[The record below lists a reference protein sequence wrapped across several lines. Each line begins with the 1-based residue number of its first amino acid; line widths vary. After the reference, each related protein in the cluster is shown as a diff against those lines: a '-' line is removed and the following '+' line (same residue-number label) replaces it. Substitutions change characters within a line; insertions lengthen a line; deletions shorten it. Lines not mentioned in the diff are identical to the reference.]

1 MKLSTRTQYGLRLLC
16 QLAIEYPRGAVQMGE
31 IGQRE
36 GISEKYLGQIM
47 LILKSAGLVS
57 SVRGAQGGYYLSR
70 PPDRIGLL
78 EVFEILEG
86 EILDFGETASADA
99 AAGSMDDG
107 ESANR
112 KDTAA
117 ATNIIWSKLRAA
129 VEETLRGYS
138 LDDAA
143 KLGLYRDG
151 YADYRI

>member
-1 MKLSTRTQYGLRLLC
+1 
-16 QLAIEYPRGAVQMGE
+16 MGE

-47 LILKSAGLVS
+47 LILKSSGLVS

-86 EILDFGETASADA
+86 EVLDFGETQTADEAASNSIIE
-99 AAGSMDDG
+99 GSD
-107 ESANR
+107 R
-112 KDTAA
+112 RDTAA
-117 ATNIIWSKLRAA
+117 ATNIIWSKLRSA

-138 LDDAA
+138 LEDAA

>member
-1 MKLSTRTQYGLRLLC
+1 
-16 QLAIEYPRGAVQMGE
+16 MGE

-47 LILKSAGLVS
+47 LILKSSGLVS

-86 EILDFGETASADA
+86 EVLDFGETQAADA
-99 AAGSMDDG
+99 AASDLNGHGSAAD
-107 ESANR
+107 R

-117 ATNIIWSKLRAA
+117 TTNIIWSKLKAA
-129 VEETLRGYS
+129 VEDTLRRYS

-143 KLGLYRDG
+143 KLGLYRSG